1 MTALTVI
8 VVVETLLLA
17 LLAFVVVGLLR
28 SHAEILRR
36 LPAPEEALGPQPLPL
51 RDRSA
56 EAAPAEP
63 AAPEAT
69 RIPTHLPGPRGN
81 LTPAYDLSGRT
92 LGGDAV
98 VTPVGSAGVPVLVAF
113 LSSGCLTCR
122 TFWEGLRAGAHRP
135 MPEEARVVVVT
146 KGRDLESPSRLQ
158 DLAPADV
165 PVVMSTEAWADY
177 GVTMSPFFVMVGAD
191 GEVRGEGA
199 ASSWDQVRSLLD
211 DAMADEELARAEAT
225 ASSEG
230 GGSP

>member
-8 VVVETLLLA
+8 VVIETLLLA

-36 LPAPEEALGPQPLPL
+36 LPTPDEAPSPQPLPL
-51 RDRSA
+51 GNRSD
-56 EAAPAEP
+56 EAAPA
-63 AAPEAT
+63 PEAP
-69 RIPTHLPGPRGN
+69 RIPTHLPGPRD

-122 TFWEGLRAGAHRP
+122 AFWEGLRAGAHRP
-135 MPEEARVVVVT
+135 MPEGARVVVVT

-177 GVTMSPFFVMVGAD
+177 GITMSPFFVMVGAD

-199 ASSWDQVRSLLD
+199 ASSWDQVRSLLT
-211 DAMADEELARAEAT
+211 DAMADEELARAEG
-225 ASSEG
+225 SSDG
-230 GGSP
+230 GGPR